1 MVNVATNPSLTE
13 QLRDAIRSSG
23 ESLNQLSR
31 RCGIGRDRLSRFVRG
46 ERDLTVR
53 AAAKICAALD
63 LELVKIKRGKQ

>member
-1 MVNVATNPSLTE
+1 VATNPSLAE
-13 QLRDAIRSSG
+13 QLRDAIRQSG

-53 AAAKICAALD
+53 AAAKICATLD
-63 LELVKIKRGKQ
+63 LVLAKRGKP